1 MINKSL
7 FVSILLVFLYGCST
21 NTKLN
26 VEVDSLNNF
35 NIDNYNDFYINI
47 NAEKV
52 SAEINPLDLERV
64 KSAIT
69 NALINRGLLES
80 KQASIE
86 INIMISTKDEIEN
99 DPLRSRYSYYYW
111 DPYHRNDIRTISKY
125 FLRINVKD
133 LTEDKIVWTIVTGWK
148 SGSSNSPIS
157 DDGLAILI
165 DEIMTNL

>member
-1 MINKSL
+1 MIYKNLLISL
-7 FVSILLVFLYGCST
+7 LLVFFYGCST
-21 NTKLN
+21 STKLN
-26 VEVDSLNNF
+26 VEVDTLNNF

-52 SAEINPLDLERV
+52 SAEINPLDLEKV
-64 KSAIT
+64 KFAIT
-69 NALINRGLLES
+69 NALIDRGLSES

-86 INIMISTKDEIEN
+86 FKIMISTKDEIES

-111 DPYHRNDIRTISKY
+111 DPYYRNDIRTISKY
-125 FLRINVKD
+125 FLRINIKD
-133 LTEDKIVWTIVTGWK
+133 LKEDKIVWTIVTGWR
-148 SGSSNSPIS
+148 SGSSNNPIS